1 MAFDAIV
8 ARVISAEKRNR
19 FPLAWALLS
28 FVLSLCSSSL
38 LGRSLWCDEIIR
50 ISAQKNYSIAQLFAG
65 DALKAFDSQSPIG
78 YLILRPVQTLLG
90 IEPGGFL
97 ITALAAAV
105 VVYFT
110 LRLLNLLLDGGRHW
124 LVSAIVA
131 LNPIVIWFGSDLW
144 MYEMFAA
151 AFSWWLYELATW
163 DDAVAGRKWA
173 LSAVSMVVSGYLTVA
188 LHFSGAFIF
197 AVSGLAMFVC
207 EWKRHGFRPAFRI
220 GSLMAVSLAAN
231 IPMYLAAQNAA
242 GHLVK
247 NAFDFAAAGRI
258 FKFLWGYVSTFAT
271 SLTGGGWIGVG
282 LLFVG
287 LILLVI
293 RRKYLIAILFMT
305 SILSEVV
312 YQFYISLRGYSFPAV
327 RFWVYAA
334 TPAMVLVGFGISVLM
349 KKRMI
354 GYVLGGVVLVLNA
367 IGVLNLLTMDGRT
380 APYKMYADRIN
391 AMQNP
396 QALIFPNHYETRFFN
411 ITEYLKPS
419 GSRCV
424 FPSYWEQGEAV
435 RIQGL
440 RLLRSTS
447 PLLPL
452 FLNDSTQLEWVRKAG
467 YSSTNLIREV
477 RSPFFGWAKALRVF
491 PEVRPANWELSSMM
505 MPTEAELF
513 GEAEASKKPV
523 FVPDS
528 SWQLASM
535 PPKKGDQ
542 PFTPVLMLAAGQSAE
557 LKVYVP
563 KSFAG
568 NAVTLSGYLG
578 RGRSAAARYSVKL
591 DIAQKGGYVSAK
603 IDGGKDGCYFL
614 YPEVK

>member
-1 MAFDAIV
+1 MKLNFHTFGQAAFGGRI
-8 ARVISAEKRNR
+8 
-19 FPLAWALLS
+19 FWALVA
-28 FVLSLCSSSL
+28 FVLSLCSSTL

-50 ISAQKNYSIAQLFAG
+50 ISAQKNYTIAQLFAG

-78 YLILRPVQTLLG
+78 YLILRPVQAVLG

-97 ITALAAAV
+97 VAALAAAV

-110 LRLLNLLLDGGRHW
+110 LKTLDLLLGGERHW
-124 LVSAIVA
+124 LVCAVVA

-163 DDAVAGRKWA
+163 DDAAEGRRWA
-173 LSAVSMVVSGYLTVA
+173 LSAVSMVISGYFTVA

-197 AVSGLAMFVC
+197 AVTGLAMFVC

-247 NAFDFAAAGRI
+247 NTFDFAAVSRI
-258 FKFLWGYVSTFAT
+258 FKFIWGYVSTFST
-271 SLTGGGWIGVG
+271 SLTGGGWIGVV
-282 LLFVG
+282 LMLVG
-287 LILLVI
+287 LILLAI
-293 RRKYLIAILFMT
+293 RRKYLIAILLIT
-305 SILSEVV
+305 SIFSELV

-334 TPAMVLVGFGISVLM
+334 APAMVLVGLGISSLM
-349 KKRMI
+349 KRRVV
-354 GYVLGGVVLVLNA
+354 GYVLGGVVLAMNV

-380 APYKMYADRIN
+380 VPYKMYADIIN
-391 AMQNP
+391 GMRNP
-396 QALIFPNHYETRFFN
+396 QALICPNHYDTRFFN

-419 GSRCV
+419 GSHCL
-424 FPSYWEQGEAV
+424 FPSYWEQGGPV
-435 RIQGL
+435 RIHGL
-440 RLLRSTS
+440 RLLRSIS
-447 PLLPL
+447 PLSPL
-452 FLNDSTQLEWVRKAG
+452 FLNDSSQLEWVRKAG
-467 YSSTNLIREV
+467 YSSTNLILEV
-477 RSPFFGWAKALRVF
+477 RSPFFVWAKALRVF
-491 PEVRPANWELSSMM
+491 PEVHTANGELSSMM
-505 MPTEAELF
+505 MPTESELL
-513 GEAEASKKPV
+513 GESEAGKTPV
-523 FVPDS
+523 FVPGET
-528 SWQLASM
+528 WRLVSM
-535 PPKKGDQ
+535 PPKKADQ
-542 PFTPVLMLAAGQSAE
+542 PFTPVLMLAAGKSAE

-568 NAVTLSGYLG
+568 DSVTLSGYLG
-578 RGRSAAARYSVKL
+578 RGKSAATRYSVKL
-591 DIAQKGGYVSAK
+591 DIAQKGGYVFAQ

-614 YPEVK
+614 YPEIK